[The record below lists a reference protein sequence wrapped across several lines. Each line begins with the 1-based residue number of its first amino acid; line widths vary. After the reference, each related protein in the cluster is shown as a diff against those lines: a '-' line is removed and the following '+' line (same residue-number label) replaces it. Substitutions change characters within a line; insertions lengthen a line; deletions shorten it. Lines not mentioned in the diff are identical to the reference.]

1 MSKKKCK
8 VILDCQGELLEAS
21 QNVKLL
27 AIDNQLTDAAMDEFI
42 ELTSKFAR
50 KYVRWKKRHLF
61 PDSDLDA

>member
-21 QNVKLL
+21 QNVKFL

-42 ELTSKFAR
+42 ELTSTFAR